1 MALISMP
8 QGKILMKL
16 WLKIFPSKFSLLIQI
31 LISINYYYQ
40 KQFATNCIV
49 YFLLESFEMDCKY
62 ILYVGSAT
70 PSPPPPFR
78 LSNAYCTCAKC
89 QFDTQA
95 VVDR

>member
-40 KQFATNCIV
+40 KQFATN
-49 YFLLESFEMDCKY
+49 FLLESYEMDCKY